1 MKTIELKIQPRKKG
15 VIALIQFF
23 KPEAQSDELAK
34 LSADELYDLYLK
46 LRAWNQRKIK
56 WSS

>member
-1 MKTIELKIQPRKKG
+1 MKTIELKIQPRKQG

-34 LSADELYDLYLK
+34 LSVDELYDMYLK
-46 LRAWNQRKIK
+46 LRG
-56 WSS
+56 

>member
-1 MKTIELKIQPRKKG
+1 MKAIELKIQPKKQG

-34 LSADELYDLYLK
+34 LSVDELYDMYLK
-46 LRAWNQRKIK
+46 LRG
-56 WSS
+56 